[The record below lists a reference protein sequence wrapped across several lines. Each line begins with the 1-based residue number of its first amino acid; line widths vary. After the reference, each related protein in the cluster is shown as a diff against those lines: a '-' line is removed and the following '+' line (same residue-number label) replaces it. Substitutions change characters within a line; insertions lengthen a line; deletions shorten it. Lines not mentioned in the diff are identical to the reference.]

1 MTNESY
7 TPVSESLFI
16 SDDNIYYNFDKWK
29 NGETNVLLITG
40 YSGGG
45 KTTLSKKLARE
56 YHCKCIEI
64 DLFSNEIKKKYP
76 KCHEMTKEDRR
87 DFVVR
92 KAISTYKH
100 ERVIIEGAQIGIS
113 NIPIK
118 EFKDHAIIVVNTS
131 ISTAT
136 LRAWKRA
143 FENPDRLKLWHDV
156 DSDFELMMVVLNQ
169 GPNRFKT
176 NYQMSNKMEPFMRE
190 IKRLSATESYVNTNR
205 FVTEGIGSGTYDY
218 PLNALNLKKFIRELP
233 ALKNAKVGKGYR
245 GLIHARL
252 EQPVAHP
259 VAFVNIELKTGNI
272 QASHGDPGWIGKAK
286 AKILQHTP
294 HKATKESYDH
304 FVTEGEIGMMK
315 NPYNKFGNKKVTR
328 RVDHKQAVKHP
339 SMIKKYVNSHES
351 YTDFF

>member
-1 MTNESY
+1 
-7 TPVSESLFI
+7 
-16 SDDNIYYNFDKWK
+16 
-29 NGETNVLLITG
+29 
-40 YSGGG
+40 
-45 KTTLSKKLARE
+45 
-56 YHCKCIEI
+56 
-64 DLFSNEIKKKYP
+64 
-76 KCHEMTKEDRR
+76 
-87 DFVVR
+87 
-92 KAISTYKH
+92 
-100 ERVIIEGAQIGIS
+100 
-113 NIPIK
+113 
-118 EFKDHAIIVVNTS
+118 
-131 ISTAT
+131 
-136 LRAWKRA
+136 
-143 FENPDRLKLWHDV
+143 
-156 DSDFELMMVVLNQ
+156 
-169 GPNRFKT
+169 
-176 NYQMSNKMEPFMRE
+176 
-190 IKRLSATESYVNTNR
+190 
-205 FVTEGIGSGTYDY
+205 
-218 PLNALNLKKFIRELP
+218 LNALNVKKFVGKLP
-233 ALKNAKVGKGYR
+233 ALKNAKVAKGYR